1 MIEFRVMDF
10 FGKKQIKETWLSVT
24 SGKEVGLKLAEVVRN
39 GCTQK
44 AWEIQKLIP
53 KEQREG

>member
-10 FGKKQIKETWLSVT
+10 FGKKQIKET
-24 SGKEVGLKLAEVVRN
+24 SGKEGGLKLAEVVRN